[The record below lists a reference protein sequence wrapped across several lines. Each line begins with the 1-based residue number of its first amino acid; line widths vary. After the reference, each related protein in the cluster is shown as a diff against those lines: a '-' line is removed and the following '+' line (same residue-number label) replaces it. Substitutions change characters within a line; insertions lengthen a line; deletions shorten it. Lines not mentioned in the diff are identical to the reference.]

1 MKSIKER
8 IAGIRS
14 NGYQLDFGTVF
25 EHAFENY
32 KKIAVYAGLML
43 LVFSVLLSIIMLTG
57 LIYYIGIENL
67 EEFSNKLKQFSE
79 LKTMPLDIAIPLNAG
94 LILFSAFINPFM
106 AGFLKMAD
114 CGEKGEEFHVSTM
127 FTYYKL
133 PYFTSIFS
141 AVFMITFLSNGL
153 SLLLEYAGFSFIGS
167 IISLTISFMT
177 FSTIPLIIFGKLNP
191 FDAIKSSITIFSK
204 QPLVLLG
211 LIIVAGIGSVIGIF
225 GFCIGLFFTLPFMYS
240 MNYVIY
246 KTIIGLEDSSE
257 IEEIKINE
265 N

>member
-1 MKSIKER
+1 MKSIKAR
-8 IAGIRS
+8 IVELRS

-32 KKIAVYAGLML
+32 KKIALYAGLML
-43 LVFSVLLSIIMLTG
+43 LVFSVLLSIIMFTG
-57 LIYYIGIENL
+57 LISYIGIENL

-79 LKTMPLDIAIPLNAG
+79 LKSMPLEIAIPLNAG
-94 LILFSAFINPFM
+94 LILFSALINPFM

-114 CGEKGEEFHVSTM
+114 CGEKQEEFHVSTM

-133 PYFTSIFS
+133 TYFIPIFS
-141 AVFMITFLSNGL
+141 AVFMITFLSTGL
-153 SLLLEYAGFSFIGS
+153 SILLEYGGFSFIGS
-167 IISLTISFMT
+167 IISLTISFIT
-177 FSTIPLIIFGKLNP
+177 FLTIPLIVFGNLNP
-191 FDAIKSSITIFSK
+191 IEAIKSSIIIFSK

-240 MNYVIY
+240 MNYIIY
-246 KTIIGLEDSSE
+246 KTIIGIDSVSE
-257 IEEIKINE
+257 IEYKDPSL
-265 N
+265 